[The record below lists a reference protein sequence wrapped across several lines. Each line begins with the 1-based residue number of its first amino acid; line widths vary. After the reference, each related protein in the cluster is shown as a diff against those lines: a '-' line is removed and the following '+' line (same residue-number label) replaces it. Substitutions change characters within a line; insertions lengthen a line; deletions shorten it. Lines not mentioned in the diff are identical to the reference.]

1 MKLAFLFD
9 VKLDKYGEDYYSI
22 NLNEELWKTRYL
34 PYFDEIK
41 LICRRVDIDKDP
53 SDKMHK
59 TNVDHV
65 KVYSF
70 KNRNIFSRLLHLG
83 EESKQIEEW
92 IKDCDAVISR
102 SFWGIYQAKKHNKP
116 YMIEVVSCIWDSL
129 WNHSIKGKILALPTM
144 IMMKNA
150 IKNSPFTLYVTER
163 FLQEKYPSNGFEVGV
178 SDVIIRPTSEEER
191 KKRFIKIQNMNFK
204 NKIKLGTAAA
214 VDVKYKGQEFVI
226 KAIELLKKEGI
237 DDIEY
242 HLAGGGDQS
251 RLKKLAKKLNV
262 ADNIIFHGSVRHD
275 DIIKFLDEID
285 IYIQPSL
292 QEGLPRAVVEAM
304 SRGCPCIGSN
314 TGGIPELLMD
324 DMICSKKKMSQEIVN
339 KIKIMLCKEK
349 MMSSA
354 YYSFEKAQSFQK
366 EILDTRRSD
375 FMLKFVKYV
384 KQNIKK

>member
-1 MKLAFLFD
+1 MLLLAE
-9 VKLDKYGEDYYSI
+9 V
-22 NLNEELWKTRYL
+22 
-34 PYFDEIK
+34 
-41 LICRRVDIDKDP
+41 
-53 SDKMHK
+53 
-59 TNVDHV
+59 
-65 KVYSF
+65 
-70 KNRNIFSRLLHLG
+70 LG
-83 EESKQIEEW
+83 EFIKQ
-92 IKDCDAVISR
+92 
-102 SFWGIYQAKKHNKP
+102 KHNKP

-129 WNHSIKGKILALPTM
+129 LNHSIKGKILALPTM